1 METWPAVITRSK
13 LRKAIE
19 EDKVLTKLREKIQRS
34 LPDGNN
40 DMLKDLK
47 ELHKYMH
54 CMHGPF
60 AMDGGGHLQKEV
72 GDTRNNAEQCVEDSA
87 LHAPGS
93 V

>member
-54 CMHGPF
+54 CMHGP
-60 AMDGGGHLQKEV
+60 LQKEV